1 MIAIT
6 VAVAPSYIDRDLLQ
20 RSVASTV
27 SYGMLDFLWPSSAKY
42 DKAPESKLPASLPV
56 SATSVLT
63 KAHSAPFLKRKR
75 GHSIPTLDHSR
86 RSDAPSHVRT
96 VTSQTSFDPTVLGRG
111 PPRNDSLQDKETST
125 HNVSTSHP
133 RSSHPDLSILSDPAR
148 TTSLTDPPCSD
159 RLTTT
164 HDMDISRLRNA
175 IDSQFNLEILL
186 KHRELRLID
195 QELAKCQVGLE
206 QLRRCQ
212 TIPYPSQ
219 LANAANFQVP
229 SDAEM
234 QTSLHPGPPAPP
246 WGVANAAYSIHYEKW
261 LLDYPT
267 SEELNT
273 LQHSMPAKTGKRL
286 PDRLTRGVH
295 TEKGFYGSSSRAQR
309 GSSTASVGAA
319 PFGHPET
326 RDEKGPMIVPRK
338 SDGHL
343 VKLICLDCA
352 RSNFNSVQGFINH
365 CRIAHTR
372 QFASHEAAI
381 EASGEEVDN
390 EREGTANV
398 ETNIVQRGPAS
409 VGLVH
414 PMIRAARPPT
424 PDAPSSPAG
433 DITPT
438 IVSEN
443 TTLLNVTTS
452 TPERNEKELKPSKAG
467 SFKPSPRT
475 PHLST
480 FLSKMGQSGDLDAM
494 VLDAKDREETELLEM
509 LAHDSSEDE
518 MDAEI
523 PQENSN
529 RGVSHCSM
537 RPVSSAS
544 SEVVNDDKT
553 PGRRPIR
560 PTADSSTPNFTQTNG
575 SGFENMDGSSET
587 LGSPFDLSPNT
598 TDPHPAPSLV
608 SDDDDYDNTHSESDY
623 SSQMDVEEND
633 HFVHANIVDG
643 EELDLGETSRLSFP
657 QPGKPHGAH
666 LDRRPRS
673 PTLAQDGGYAKR
685 HVTFASPVRRRSGS
699 ARMHRN

>member
-1 MIAIT
+1 
-6 VAVAPSYIDRDLLQ
+6 
-20 RSVASTV
+20 
-27 SYGMLDFLWPSSAKY
+27 MLDFLWPSSAKY

-56 SATSVLT
+56 SAASVLT
-63 KAHSAPFLKRKR
+63 KAHTAPFLKRKR
-75 GHSIPTLDHSR
+75 GHSIPTLDQSR

-96 VTSQTSFDPTVLGRG
+96 VTSQTSSDPTVSGRG
-111 PPRNDSLQDKETST
+111 HPQEGSSRGREAST
-125 HNVSTSHP
+125 HDVSTCLP
-133 RSSHPDLSILSDPAR
+133 QSSHPDLSMLSDPAQA
-148 TTSLTDPPCSD
+148 TPLTDPPCPD
-159 RLTTT
+159 RPTATR
-164 HDMDISRLRNA
+164 DMDTSRLRNA

-212 TIPYPSQ
+212 TIPHPSQ
-219 LANAANFQVP
+219 LADAANFQVP
-229 SDAEM
+229 SDAER
-234 QTSLHPGPPAPP
+234 QTSIHSGPPTPS

-267 SEELNT
+267 SDDLNT

-295 TEKGFYGSSSRAQR
+295 PEKGFYGPSSRTQR
-309 GSSTASVGAA
+309 GSTTASVGAP
-319 PFGHPET
+319 PFGHPEI

-343 VKLICLDCA
+343 VKLVCLDCA

-381 EASGEEVDN
+381 EASGEEVDS

-414 PMIRAARPPT
+414 PMIRTARPPT
-424 PDAPSSPAG
+424 PSDAPSSSAG
-433 DITPT
+433 DVTPT
-438 IVSEN
+438 FASEN
-443 TTLLNVTTS
+443 TPSLNITTS
-452 TPERNEKELKPSKAG
+452 TPERTERTLNSSKAR

-494 VLDAKDREETELLEM
+494 VQDAKNREETELLEM

-529 RGVSHCSM
+529 RGVSYCSM

-544 SEVVNDDKT
+544 SEVVNDDKVL
-553 PGRRPIR
+553 GRRPIR
-560 PTADSSTPNFTQTNG
+560 PTADSSTPNLTQTNG

-633 HFVHANIVDG
+633 HFVYANIVDG

-666 LDRRPRS
+666 LGRRPRS

-699 ARMHRN
+699 ARKP